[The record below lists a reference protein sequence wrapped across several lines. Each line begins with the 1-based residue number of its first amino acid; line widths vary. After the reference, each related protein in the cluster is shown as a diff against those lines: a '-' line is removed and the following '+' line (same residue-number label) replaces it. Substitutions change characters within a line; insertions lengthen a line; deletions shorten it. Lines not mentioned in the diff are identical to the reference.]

1 MTGFKKEVRNQNR
14 VSGLSS
20 EDVDRSRALHGR
32 NVFTKKKRKGFV
44 AKYFE
49 SFGDPIIKILLIT
62 LGVNV
67 VLMFQTKNV
76 YETVGIAAAVFLAT
90 FVSTLSEYGSESAF
104 IKLQKEAENLKCRV
118 VRGGE
123 TREVAITEVVVGDLV
138 LLSAGEKVPADGFL
152 VSGALSVD
160 QSAINGESK
169 EANKIPS
176 AIETDGSPSA
186 INTLFR
192 GTSIQSGEGMMEVT
206 SVGDRTLYGHL
217 ARELQTDVIDSPMK
231 ARLAVLAKQ
240 ISRLGYTAAALI
252 AFADLFN
259 AIVMDNHYNADFILA
274 ELRNIPIMAQNLM
287 HSLLLAIS
295 VVVVAVP
302 EGLPMMITV
311 VLSSNMM
318 RMQKDHV
325 MVRKLI
331 GIETAGS
338 INILFSDKTGTLTTG
353 NIAVEKVVCGSGR
366 AFREMDEMKKI
377 PVYEKLI
384 ALSCLCNG
392 TAVIADRKIVGGN
405 STERA
410 LVSFAA
416 KKEKDYRKVLRV
428 ESMPFNSTKKYAWTK
443 IQDEKESILIK
454 GAPEKLLP
462 RCKGYYDENGNVCSG
477 MPSFLKEQMQNF
489 TSHAMRCLVLATADG
504 DFEDKKTTLTFIAL
518 VAMRD
523 SLRPEIIEAVT
534 TVKKAGIQPVM
545 ITGDHKETAVAI
557 AEDAGILTKN
567 AKEIVLGG
575 EELAQMSDD
584 EIKSVLPYIRVIAR
598 ALPTD
603 KSRLVRLSQEMG
615 LVVGMTG
622 DGIND
627 ATALKSADVGFSMGN
642 GTEVAKEASD
652 IVILDNNFASI
663 VKAILYGRTI
673 FHSIRKFIVFQLTM
687 NFCAVGVSLIGP
699 FIGVDTPVTVMQML
713 WINIIMDTLAGL
725 AFAGEAPQRSYMEEK
740 PKSRLEPIITRE
752 MLGQILITGGYTI
765 FLCAS
770 FLKMTAFRDVFH
782 FSSDFVGFMTAFF
795 TLFVFCGIFNAFNAR
810 TSRIRLF
817 VGLGKNKTFL
827 WVMLFVSAV
836 QIALIF
842 FGGTLFRTHA
852 LSCPAIKEIVLLAFT
867 VIPFDLVRKIL
878 SRIFSTG
885 N

>member
-1 MTGFKKEVRNQNR
+1 MAASKRALQKPLNF
-14 VSGLSS
+14 SGLSQ
-20 EDVDRSRALHGR
+20 EDVKRSRAEHG
-32 NVFTKKKRKGFV
+32 NNIFTKKKRKGFL
-44 AKYFE
+44 AKYLE
-49 SFGDPIIKILLIT
+49 SFGDPIIRILLVT
-62 LGVNV
+62 LIVNV
-67 VLMFQTKNV
+67 ILMFQTGNY
-76 YETVGIAAAVFLAT
+76 YEIIGIAAAVFLAT

-104 IKLQKEAENLKCRV
+104 MKLQKESENIRCRV
-118 VRGGE
+118 KRNGE
-123 TREVAITEVVVGDLV
+123 TLEIPIADVVVGDV
-138 LLSAGEKVPADGFL
+138 LFLSAGDKIPADGIL
-152 VSGALSVD
+152 ITGALGVD
-160 QSAINGESK
+160 QAAINGESK
-169 EANKIPS
+169 EAKKIPS
-176 AIETDGSPSA
+176 DTETDGSPGA

-192 GTSIQSGEGMMEVT
+192 GTTVQSGEGLMCVT
-206 SVGDRTLYGHL
+206 AVGDRTLYGHL
-217 ARELQTDVIDSPMK
+217 ARELQNDVIDSPMK

-240 ISRLGYTAAALI
+240 ISRLGYTAAILI

-259 AIVMDNHYNADFILA
+259 AIVMDNDYTWSLIVA
-274 ELRNIPIMAQNLM
+274 ELRNLPAMAQNLM

-325 MVRKLI
+325 MVRKLV

-338 INILFSDKTGTLTTG
+338 LNILFTDKTGTLTTG
-353 NIAVEKVVCGSGR
+353 NLNVEKMVTGEGKIFRSIDDIEKSPAFSRLVSLSCICNGSAVISGR
-366 AFREMDEMKKI
+366 Q
-377 PVYEKLI
+377 V
-384 ALSCLCNG
+384 
-392 TAVIADRKIVGGN
+392 VGGN

-410 LVSFAA
+410 LVAFAA
-416 KKEKDYRKVLRV
+416 KKEQSVRTISRI
-428 ESMPFNSTKKYAWTK
+428 ESFPFNSTKKYAWTK
-443 IQDEKESILIK
+443 IHDGKEMILIK

-462 RCKGYYDENGNVCSG
+462 RCTGYYDERGNICAGV
-477 MPSFLKEQMQNF
+477 PAFLSEQLKVF
-489 TSHAMRCLVLATADG
+489 ASHAMRCLVLATADG
-504 DFEDKKTTLTFIAL
+504 DFEEKSTKLTLVAL
-518 VAMRD
+518 VAIRD
-523 SLRPEIIEAVT
+523 RLRPEVQEAVSV
-534 TVKKAGIQPVM
+534 VKKAGIQPVM
-545 ITGDHKETAVAI
+545 ITGDHRETAIAI
-557 AEDAGILTKN
+557 AEDAGILTKST
-567 AKEIVLGG
+567 KEIVLTGN
-575 EELAQMSDD
+575 ELAEMGD
-584 EIKSVLPYIRVIAR
+584 EEVKEILTRIRVIAR

-627 ATALKSADVGFSMGN
+627 ATALKGADVGFSMGS

-725 AFAGEAPQRSYMEEK
+725 AFAGEAPQKSYMEEK

-765 FLCAS
+765 LLCAS
-770 FLKMTAFRDVFH
+770 FLKMMIFRDVFH
-782 FSSDFVGFMTAFF
+782 FLDDFVGFMTAFF

-817 VGLGKNKTFL
+817 VNLGKNKTFI
-827 WVMLFVSAV
+827 WVMLFVSVV

-842 FGGTLFRTHA
+842 FGGTLFRTHT
-852 LSCPAIKEIVLLAFT
+852 LSAHAIKEILLLAFT
-867 VIPFDLVRKIL
+867 VIPFDLMRKIL
-878 SRIFSTG
+878 CRVFSIG
-885 N
+885 K

>member
-1 MTGFKKEVRNQNR
+1 MTGFKKEVRNQIMF
-14 VSGLSS
+14 SGLSS
-20 EDVDRSRALHGR
+20 EDVHQSRALHGE
-32 NVFTKKKRKGFV
+32 NVFTKKKRKGFLS
-44 AKYFE
+44 KYLE
-49 SFGDPIIKILLIT
+49 SFSDPIIRILLIT

-67 VLMFQTKNV
+67 ILMFQTKNF
-76 YETVGIAAAVFLAT
+76 YETIGIAIAVFLAT

-118 VRGGE
+118 MRGGE
-123 TREVAITEVVVGDLV
+123 TREIAITEVVVGDIV
-138 LLSAGEKVPADGFL
+138 LLSAGEKIPADGIL
-152 VSGALSVD
+152 LSGAIAVD

-169 EANKIPS
+169 EANKMPS
-176 AIETDGSPSA
+176 ETKTDGTPNA
-186 INTLFR
+186 VNTLFR
-192 GTSIQSGEGMMEVT
+192 GTSIQSGEGMMQVT
-206 SVGDRTLYGHL
+206 SVGDQTLYGHL

-240 ISRLGYTAAALI
+240 ISRLGYTAAVLI

-259 AIVMDNHYNADFILA
+259 AIVMDNRYASDLILA
-274 ELRNIPIMAQNLM
+274 ELRNIPVMAQNLM

-325 MVRKLI
+325 MVRKLV

-338 INILFSDKTGTLTTG
+338 INVLFSDKTGTLTTG
-353 NIAVEKVVCGSGR
+353 NLAVEKIVSGSGR
-366 AFREMDEMKKI
+366 IYRQMDEMKKT
-377 PVYEKLI
+377 PAFQRLM

-392 TAVIADRKIVGGN
+392 SAAVTDKKIVGGN

-416 KKEKDYRKVLRV
+416 KNEKAYRKILRV
-428 ESMPFNSTKKYAWTK
+428 ESVPFSSTKKYAWTK
-443 IQDEKESILIK
+443 IGDEKELILIK

-462 RCKGYYDENGNVCSG
+462 RCTGYYDEKGNICSG
-477 MPSFLKEQMQNF
+477 VPSFLKEQMQNF
-489 TSHAMRCLVLATADG
+489 SSHAMRCLVLATANG
-504 DFEDKKTTLTFIAL
+504 AFEEKNTTLTFIAL

-523 SLRPEIIEAVT
+523 SLRPEVKEAVA

-567 AKEIVLGG
+567 TKELVLSG

-584 EIKSVLPYIRVIAR
+584 EIKSILPQLRVIAR

-603 KSRLVRLSQEMG
+603 KSRLVRISQEMG

-725 AFAGEAPQRSYMEEK
+725 AFAGEAPQKSYMEEK
-740 PKSRLEPIITRE
+740 PKSRLEPIIMGE

-817 VGLGKNKTFL
+817 VNLGKNKMFL
-827 WVMLFVSAV
+827 IVMLFVSAV

-852 LSCPAIKEIVLLAFT
+852 LSYPAIKEIILLSFT

-878 SRIFSTG
+878 SRVFG
-885 N
+885 AGR